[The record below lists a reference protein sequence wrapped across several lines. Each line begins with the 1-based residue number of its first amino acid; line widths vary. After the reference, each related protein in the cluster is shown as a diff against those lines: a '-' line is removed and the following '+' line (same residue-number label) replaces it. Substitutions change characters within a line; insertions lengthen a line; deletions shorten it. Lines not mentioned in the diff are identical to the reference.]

1 MRRYYFNTADGR
13 SFNDQEGVML
23 ASDDEARLEA
33 ARLLGQMVKEHP
45 GDIWR
50 DNELQISV
58 TGEDGMTLFML
69 DLAAFESPVL
79 GANARP
85 LGEEHR

>member
-1 MRRYYFNTADGR
+1 
-13 SFNDQEGVML
+13 ML

-50 DNELQISV
+50 NNELQISV

-79 GANARP
+79 GATARP